1 MEKTNMFTPFRD
13 IETKLV
19 HCGERA
25 VEGAVCLPVFQS
37 VTFASRPEDG
47 YHDVRY
53 IRLNNTPNHQL
64 LHEKLAAI
72 EGGEAALVTA
82 SGMAAITTALLTFLR
97 VGDHLLAQDCLYG
110 GTHGFVTQELPAL
123 GIACD
128 FINGSDPDSWE
139 RLLRPTTRVIYVETM
154 TNPLLDVADLPAVV
168 RFARAHNLLSMIDNT
183 FATPVNFRP
192 LEMGFDL
199 SIHSGTKYLNGHDD
213 IAAGCVIG
221 RGEHVER
228 IRHRLNHLGGSLDP
242 HACFLLNRGL
252 MTLALRV
259 RQQNSTALRLARFLA
274 GNSAVERVIYPGL
287 ETHPQHSRARELFPG
302 YGGVLGFEVRGGQ
315 EETGAVLGRLRIAC
329 VAPSLGGVHTLVM
342 QPARVSHAGLTPEER
357 ARLGISDKL
366 IRVSVGIESADD
378 LCADFEQALAGL

>member
-1 MEKTNMFTPFRD
+1 MEKSNMFTPFRD

-25 VEGAVCLPVFQS
+25 VEGAVCLPIFQS

-82 SGMAAITTALLTFLR
+82 SGMAAITTSLLTFLR

-123 GIACD
+123 GISCD
-128 FINGSDPDSWE
+128 FIDGTDPDSWE

-154 TNPLLDVADLPAVV
+154 TNPLLGVADLPAVI
-168 RFARAHNLLSMIDNT
+168 RFARAHDLLSMIDNT

-221 RGEHVER
+221 RAEQVER

-259 RQQNSTALRLARFLA
+259 RQQNPNALPLADSLPGQSA
-274 GNSAVERVIYPGL
+274 GERAGSPGCR
-287 ETHPQHSRARELFPG
+287 SRRRRSGAKDG
-302 YGGVLGFEVRGGQ
+302 IQGCGGGLGLGVRGP
-315 EETGAVLGRLRIAC
+315 EEGSPRVSGRL
-329 VAPSLGGVHTLVM
+329 
-342 QPARVSHAGLTPEER
+342 
-357 ARLGISDKL
+357 
-366 IRVSVGIESADD
+366 
-378 LCADFEQALAGL
+378 

>member
-1 MEKTNMFTPFRD
+1 MEKANMSTPFRD

-19 HCGERA
+19 HCGERV

-37 VTFASRPEDG
+37 VTFVSRREDS

-82 SGMAAITTALLTFLR
+82 SGMAAITTSLLTFLR
-97 VGDHLLAQDCLYG
+97 AGDHLLAQDCLYG

-128 FINGSDPDSWE
+128 FIDGNNPNSWE
-139 RLLRPTTRVIYVETM
+139 RLLRPTTRVIYLETM
-154 TNPLLDVADLPAVV
+154 TNPLLGVADLPAVV
-168 RFARAHNLLSMIDNT
+168 RFARAHDLLSMIDNT
-183 FATPVNFRP
+183 FAAPVNFRP
-192 LEMGFDL
+192 PEMGFDL

-213 IAAGCVIG
+213 ITAGCVIG
-221 RGEHVER
+221 RGGHVER

-259 RQQNSTALRLARFLA
+259 RQQNSTALRLAPLPPRRF
-274 GNSAVERVIYPGL
+274 AVERGCY
-287 ETHPQHSRARELFPG
+287 
-302 YGGVLGFEVRGGQ
+302 
-315 EETGAVLGRLRIAC
+315 
-329 VAPSLGGVHTLVM
+329 
-342 QPARVSHAGLTPEER
+342 
-357 ARLGISDKL
+357 
-366 IRVSVGIESADD
+366 
-378 LCADFEQALAGL
+378 